1 VENSINFALESLMHP
16 QLPQLSPLNKI
27 FIIIIVALFL
37 VTSVSSLAG
46 LDLLGYTALSLYG
59 LTRGFIHTLITFPF
73 IETQLL
79 GVLFN
84 GLILWFLGSELEFQ
98 FGPRRYI
105 GLLASCF
112 GGGALLFLV
121 LSMFSSSMSWMAGA
135 GSASVGLC
143 VVYALMYPDRPFV
156 FMLLFPMKAKF
167 FCMILVA
174 ISLYQGIF
182 SGSKAQAFGQLGAM
196 AAAWIFM
203 GVVMGNWGPLKV
215 SKKSSNNRA
224 KLKLVKKDDDDTP
237 KYWH

>member
-1 VENSINFALESLMHP
+1 MHP

-27 FIIIIVALFL
+27 FIIILVALFL
-37 VTSVSSLAG
+37 VTSVAGLAG
-46 LDLLGYTALSLYG
+46 LDLLGYLALSFYG
-59 LTRGFIHTLITFPF
+59 LTQGFIHTLFTFPF

-105 GLLASCF
+105 GLLLACF
-112 GGGALLFLV
+112 AGGALLFIVISLATTP
-121 LSMFSSSMSWMAGA
+121 LSWMAGA

-143 VVYALMYPDRPFV
+143 VVYALMYPDRPFI

-182 SGSKAQAFGQLGAM
+182 SGSKAQAFAQLGAM
-196 AAAWIFM
+196 AAAFIYM
-203 GVVMGNWGPLKV
+203 GMVMKDWGPLAKWMAPAR
-215 SKKSSNNRA
+215 KSSVSRA